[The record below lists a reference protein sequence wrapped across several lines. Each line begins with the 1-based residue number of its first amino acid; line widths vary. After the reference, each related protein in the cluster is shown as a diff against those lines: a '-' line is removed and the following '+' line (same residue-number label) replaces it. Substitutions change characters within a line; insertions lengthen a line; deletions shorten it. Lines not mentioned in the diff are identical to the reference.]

1 MSRHFE
7 ITIKVAY
14 DETGLFRDG
23 VEGAIIRNIEAHMGS
38 AHLLENLDGRVV
50 KVNQPVEIQVKETTA
65 E

>member
-14 DETGLFRDG
+14 EEGTIPEKRMEDELRQGVDAAVQIGLLNDADANAV
-23 VEGAIIRNIEAHMGS
+23 VEEYS
-38 AHLLENLDGRVV
+38 
-50 KVNQPVEIQVKETTA
+50 VEVKETTA

>member
-14 DETGLFRDG
+14 DEAGLFRDG

-38 AHLLENLDGRVV
+38 AHLLEILDGRVV